1 MFLPGLVGAG
11 RVLRDHQGQWISG
24 FFAQV
29 GLATNNMAELVAVRQ
44 GLAMAWNMGL
54 KFLQLELDSKV
65 VLTWLTN
72 NNMNYPPNMM
82 PLVCDCRN
90 LLDRDWEV
98 HVLHVYCEANASADA
113 LVKRGTRQQNLMD
126 VYSECPNFVDVS
138 YVRDLTGLG
147 DTRLCAP
154 GTVVGV
160 V

>member
-1 MFLPGLVGAG
+1 
-11 RVLRDHQGQWISG
+11 
-24 FFAQV
+24 
-29 GLATNNMAELVAVRQ
+29 
-44 GLAMAWNMGL
+44 
-54 KFLQLELDSKV
+54 
-65 VLTWLTN
+65 
-72 NNMNYPPNMM
+72 MNYPTNMM
-82 PLVCDCRN
+82 PLICDCRN

-98 HVLHVYCEANASADA
+98 HVLHVYYEANASADA